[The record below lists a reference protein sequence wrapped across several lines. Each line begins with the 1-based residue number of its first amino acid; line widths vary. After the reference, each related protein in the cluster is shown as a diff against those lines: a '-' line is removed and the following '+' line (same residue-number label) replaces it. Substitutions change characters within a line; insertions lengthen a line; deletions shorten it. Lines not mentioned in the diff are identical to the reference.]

1 MNTDSQLCF
10 LLKTK
15 KTFQVFISR
24 LGSRFSFD
32 DFASDW
38 NLISVVVFVF
48 ESKLDKQNNHVM
60 PYILQTYK
68 FSTKGSWHNERNRNC
83 CHLHK
88 ERKERWNKLNTE
100 PLWKR
105 TIATNNIQ
113 STLSMHFLLL
123 EKFKRQRFNL
133 EQVFCFLLYFGRCST
148 VVFYCYCVRVSLSIS
163 FRSIM
168 VLNKCRY
175 HLNESKTMGP
185 PYNRHI
191 HHFDFAKRF
200 QDYKTDKSLKWKID
214 ADNSLHVLHL
224 QNERDWKV

>member
-1 MNTDSQLCF
+1 M
-10 LLKTK
+10 
-15 KTFQVFISR
+15 VV
-24 LGSRFSFD
+24 
-32 DFASDW
+32 
-38 NLISVVVFVF
+38 LIF

-60 PYILQTYK
+60 PYISHTYK
-68 FSTKGSWHNERNRNC
+68 ILTKGSWHNERNRNC

-88 ERKERWNKLNTE
+88 ERKERWNNLNPE

-113 STLSMHFLLL
+113 CTLSMHFLLL

-133 EQVFCFLLYFGRCST
+133 EQVFCFLLYFVRCSI
-148 VVFYCYCVRVSLSIS
+148 VVLLGCPNVFEHQLWKHHNAKKNVDSIWGKMM
-163 FRSIM
+163 R
-168 VLNKCRY
+168 
-175 HLNESKTMGP
+175 T

-191 HHFDFAKRF
+191 HHFDFANRF